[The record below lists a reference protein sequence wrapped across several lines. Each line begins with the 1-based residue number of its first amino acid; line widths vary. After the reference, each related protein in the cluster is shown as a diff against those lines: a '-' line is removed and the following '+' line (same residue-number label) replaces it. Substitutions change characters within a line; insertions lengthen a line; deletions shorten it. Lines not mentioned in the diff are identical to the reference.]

1 MLFSDVL
8 MKYNDTQVNLIFTLF
23 KLQNGNRHF
32 SEFVQLAKNQEDIKI
47 KDLELGDGYVK
58 ANFKN
63 KRYIFNYTV
72 VLNFIKWNF
81 KINKYESF
89 NPFDYI
95 SFEDKI

>member
-1 MLFSDVL
+1 MFFPDVL

-23 KLQNGNRHF
+23 KLQNGNRHI

-47 KDLELGDGYVK
+47 EDLELGDGYVK
-58 ANFKN
+58 ANVEN
-63 KRYIFNYTV
+63 KRYIFSYTA

-81 KINKYESF
+81 KMDRYEF
-89 NPFDYI
+89 FDPFDYI